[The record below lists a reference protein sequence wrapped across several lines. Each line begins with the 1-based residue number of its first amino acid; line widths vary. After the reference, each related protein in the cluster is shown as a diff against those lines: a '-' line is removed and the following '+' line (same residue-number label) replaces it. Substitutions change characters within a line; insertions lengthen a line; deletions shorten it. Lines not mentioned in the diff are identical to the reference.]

1 MNNLSKIQSLA
12 EEHFSKSGKVK
23 VKADYSE
30 DKELLFVYLE
40 LNQYTVQAL
49 KRGRLTKRVD
59 DFFEECKKI
68 IPLYMKG
75 TIINGLYGKNL
86 QLLFYIRDENQKT
99 KTLV

>member
-12 EEHFSKSGKVK
+12 EELFSKNGKVK

-30 DKELLFVYLE
+30 DKEQLFVYLE

-49 KRGRLTKRVD
+49 KRVD

-86 QLLFYIRDENQKT
+86 QLLFYINDENQKT
-99 KTLV
+99 KSLV